1 MNEVTKRI
9 LLAILVIPVL
19 LIIIFFLPFMH
30 YAAFLVTV
38 LFFTYTGAREFISIS
53 LKEDISRT
61 GAALSALAGIVFPV
75 LFYLQANNWIT
86 ATGMEIA
93 LISVFSVLLT
103 VNLARYE
110 LKEDS
115 STLKRLIVQLSSVIY
130 PGLFLGYILKLII
143 LPHNSGLVILFL
155 LVIFINDSAAYMFGM
170 LFGRKSWKP
179 FRVSPKKS
187 IVGFVGG
194 TVTSVAAGTV
204 YIALF
209 PDIIP
214 HPLYTVALI
223 SFVLSVT
230 ANIGDLIESV
240 LKRSAGVKDSGTI
253 MLGRGGVLDSIDSLL
268 FSAPVYYFILVLLQ

>member
-1 MNEVTKRI
+1 MKEVTKRI
-9 LLAILVIPVL
+9 FLAVLVRPVL

-30 YAAFLVTV
+30 YAAFLATV
-38 LFFTYTGAREFISIS
+38 LFFTYTGTKEFISIS
-53 LKEDISRT
+53 LKDKISGK
-61 GAALSALAGIVFPV
+61 GAVLSALTGIVFPV

-86 ATGMEIA
+86 STGMEIA
-93 LISVFSVLLT
+93 VIAVFSIILS
-103 VNLARYE
+103 VNLVLYE

-115 STLKRLIVQLSSVIY
+115 STLKRLAVQISSVIY
-130 PGLFLGYILKLII
+130 PGLFLGYILKLIT

-187 IVGFVGG
+187 IVGFIGG
-194 TVTSVAAGTV
+194 TVTSVAAGTA

-209 PDIIP
+209 PDILP
-214 HPLYTVALI
+214 HPFYTVALI
-223 SFVLSVT
+223 SFVLSVS

-240 LKRSAGVKDSGTI
+240 LKRSAGVKDSGSI

-268 FSAPVYYFILVLLQ
+268 FSAPVYYFILVILQ